1 MKRTKIIATVGP
13 VTETEE
19 KLKELYDAWVNIIR
33 FNFSHANY
41 EVTSQIANRVKK
53 LNSEGKTNLS
63 LLLDT
68 KGPEIRTWDVKEKI
82 KLTSGDSIKV
92 YVNKELCTDDAIF
105 CDYPYLLEDLD
116 IGDTLIVDSWLCNIV
131 VKEKFDNYLIWT
143 ALNTCELGNRR
154 HINLPW
160 VKLKLPWITDKDRQ
174 DVMYAIE
181 NDFDFIAMS
190 FVRNKENIAELRT
203 LLKEH
208 NAEHIKIISKVE
220 NQEAIENLDE
230 IIENSDWVMA
240 ARWDLWVEVPVEKLP
255 FYQKQ
260 IVDKCRAHGKFF
272 VIATHMLETMIE
284 NPFPTRAEVSD
295 IYNAV
300 MQQADCTMLSWET
313 TIWKYPIDSVS
324 MMTKIIIEAEKN
336 TNYQHIDYSNE
347 WLNQRDIEKKLL
359 IKHGIEIAEKLEL
372 KWMVVLTKTWLLA
385 RLASAF
391 RPKVKMYA
399 FTHKPTTLRFMNSL
413 FWIKAMLI
421 DARLDNHWDN
431 LTNAIEVLKAKSS
444 VKSWDR
450 LVAITDIRK
459 NDKNVPVLEIITID

>member
-13 VTETEE
+13 VTESEE
-19 KLKELYDAWVNIIR
+19 RLLELYNAWVNIIR

-41 EVTSQIANRVKK
+41 EVTSQIANRIKK
-53 LNSEGKTNLS
+53 LNAEGKTNLS

-82 KLTSGDSIKV
+82 KLTAGDSIKV
-92 YVNKELCTDDAIF
+92 FVDKELCTEDAIF
-105 CDYPYLLEDLD
+105 CDYPYLLEDLNV
-116 IGDTLIVDSWLCNIV
+116 GDTLIVDSGLCNIV
-131 VKEKFDNYLIWT
+131 VKEKFENYLIWT

-203 LLKEH
+203 LLKEN

-220 NQEAIENLDE
+220 NQEAVENLDE

-240 ARWDLWVEVPVEKLP
+240 ARWDLWVEVPVERLP

-284 NPFPTRAEVSD
+284 NPFPTRAEISD

-300 MQQADCTMLSWET
+300 MQQADCTMLSGET
-313 TIWKYPIDSVS
+313 TIWKYPIESVQ
-324 MMTKIIIEAEKN
+324 MMTKIIVEAEKN
-336 TNYQHIDYSNE
+336 TDYQHIDYSDE
-347 WLNQRDIEKKLL
+347 WLSQRDIEKKLL
-359 IKHGIEIAEKLEL
+359 IKHGIEISEKLDL
-372 KWMVVLTKTWLLA
+372 VWMIVLTKTGLLA

-399 FTHKPTTLRFMNSL
+399 FTHKLSSLRFMNSL
-413 FWIKAMLI
+413 FGIKAFSI
-421 DARLDNHWDN
+421 NERWKNHWDN
-431 LTNAIEVLKAKSS
+431 LAKAVEVLKEKWV
-444 VKSWDR
+444 VKTWDR
-450 LVAITDIRK
+450 MVAVTDIRK
-459 NDKNVPVLEIITID
+459 NEKNVPVLEILTID